1 MKKEIPLTEADRKQ
15 IKALSNALSDY
26 KSSHAPS
33 ASLTNKQRVLALR
46 AEIAAMLSEGF
57 TYTDVEKAL
66 TTGGLKLKATTIREY
81 LKDSSNK
88 KSTKIKAKLAS
99 QEKKKEKNIG
109 NDIVNNESN
118 NKNSIQNE
126 VVAKQRTGNEI
137 PEDDF
142 NDL

>member
-1 MKKEIPLTEADRKQ
+1 MKKEIPLTETDRKQ

-26 KSSHAPS
+26 KSSHVPS
-33 ASLTNKQRVLALR
+33 ASLTNRQRVLALR

-66 TTGGLKLKATTIREY
+66 ATGGLKLKATTIREY

-88 KSTKIKAKLAS
+88 KSTKRKAKPAS
-99 QEKKKEKNIG
+99 QEKQKENNIG
-109 NDIVNNESN
+109 NDVGNNE
-118 NKNSIQNE
+118 NSIQNE
-126 VVAKQRTGNEI
+126 VVAKQRTSNEI